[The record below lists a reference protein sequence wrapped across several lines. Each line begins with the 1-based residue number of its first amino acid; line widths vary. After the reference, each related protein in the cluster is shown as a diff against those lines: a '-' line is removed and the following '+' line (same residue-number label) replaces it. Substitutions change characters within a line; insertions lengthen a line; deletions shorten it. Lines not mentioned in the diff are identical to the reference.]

1 VLEDFAMGSAT
12 KLIAAAAVLAVASFL
27 VGCGSS
33 TPSTTTST
41 LNVGK
46 CKTSGTPG
54 KYHLT
59 TVASGALTALVTGPP
74 ASAGDY
80 IGTTIDNVDSGYGY
94 CMLVDIAYRSGLS
107 KVILKSGSTE
117 ALTTGAATG
126 YDIAFNSTY
135 ITAKRALVVDFTPA
149 YEGATTG
156 VMVLKTDT
164 KINQQSIHQALIGV
178 GTGSVQYTYVTETLK
193 ATQKPKTFDD
203 ASVMPTALLA
213 GKIDCMMLDI
223 PDVLSAVGQ
232 APDKFKAIGQ
242 YDTGNEYGG
251 VMPKGS
257 PNKAAFTSVMNDM
270 LSDGTIKGLIQQ
282 YESTGPGL
290 DPTQIPFWTP

>member
-1 VLEDFAMGSAT
+1 MK
-12 KLIAAAAVLAVASFL
+12 KLLALAAVAAIATLL
-27 VGCGSS
+27 VGCGST
-33 TPSTTTST
+33 TPTAST

-46 CKTSGTPG
+46 CKVSGTPG

-59 TVASGALTALVTGPP
+59 TVTTGALTALVTGPP

-80 IGTTIDNVDSGYGY
+80 IGTTMDNVDSGYGY

-156 VMVLKTDT
+156 VMVLKTNTSID
-164 KINQQSIHQALIGV
+164 QQSIHQALIGV
-178 GTGSVQYTYVTETLK
+178 GTGSVQYTFVTQTLK
-193 ATQKPKTFDD
+193 ATKTPRTYDD

-213 GKIDCMMLDI
+213 GQIDAMMLDI
-223 PDVLSAVGQ
+223 PDVLSAVAQ
-232 APDKFKAIGQ
+232 APDKFKAIAQ

-257 PNKAAFTSVMNDM
+257 PNKVAFAAVMQDM
-270 LSDGTIKGLIQQ
+270 LNDGTIKGLIQE
-282 YESTGPGL
+282 YESSGPGL
-290 DPTQIPFWTP
+290 DPTQVPFWTP